1 MCVCRE
7 AGIRGHLVVATDLF
21 TTTTGQ
27 RMALHLTNLLTAV
40 ASQPEAQLSSVSLM
54 AAEEQQLVLQT
65 FNHTAG
71 PAPTMCVHQYFER
84 QAAAAPQVVC
94 LIDSVTGSSLTY
106 AEVNS
111 AANRLARRLASTGV
125 AADVPV
131 AVLMDKCLEAYI
143 ALIAILKAGGELKS
157 LAAAA
162 DCTPSTSVAVQLR
175 SLRCQPMFCM
185 LLLCSRCHI
194 TWFPPVCRL
203 LSAHRPHAAGSSRR

>member
-1 MCVCRE
+1 MTLLHMVALCPVLVGNRSQYGCRTTWALCACRE
-7 AGIRGHLVVATDLF
+7 AGISGHLVVATDLF

-40 ASQPEAQLSSVSLM
+40 ASQPQAQLSSISLM
-54 AAEEQQLVLQT
+54 ATEEQQLVLHT
-65 FNHTAG
+65 FNDTAG
-71 PAPTMCVHQYFER
+71 PAPTLCVHQYFER

-111 AANRLARRLASTGV
+111 AANRLARHLASTGV

-131 AVLMDKCLEAYI
+131 AVFMDKCLEAYI
-143 ALIAILKAGGELKS
+143 ALVAILKAGGEHAT

-162 DCTPSTSVAVQLR
+162 HCTHIVGCA
-175 SLRCQPMFCM
+175 
-185 LLLCSRCHI
+185 LCY
-194 TWFPPVCRL
+194 
-203 LSAHRPHAAGSSRR
+203 